1 MDNNNGYY
9 YGNEP
14 DHQQQE
20 HQQPD
25 FGQMPPQ
32 MTPQTPSKKPSGN
45 KFWKGFFVGLLVM
58 FFVIGGLICLFS
70 WSYMNGKFNSS
81 GKSIANSG
89 GETASTSEAQVNPKD
104 LNYDRITAKMKTLQQ
119 IINKDFLF
127 DENEQSMEDGIYA
140 GMMSGLGDPYT
151 VYYTEKQYNE
161 LTETTNGSYSGIG
174 ALLQTDPTTGLSSIV
189 RVFEGSP
196 AEEAGLKAGDIL
208 YKVGDVEVTG
218 QDLDIIVDTY
228 IKGQEGTT
236 VDITVLRGEDHK
248 EMTFTVT
255 RKKIDVPTVS
265 SKMLENKVGYIQV
278 TEFEANTQDQFKKA
292 VDDLTDQGMEKL
304 VIDLRDNGGGLV
316 DSAVSMLD
324 YMLPDGLLVYT
335 ANKNGVG
342 EKYYSKD
349 GHEVNI
355 PTSIL
360 VNGNSASASEIF
372 TGAYRDFKRATIV
385 GTKTFGKGIVQNIIP
400 LGDGT
405 AVKITTEH
413 YYTPS
418 GYDLHKKGIEPDVN
432 VELDKDAVYG
442 ESSDNQLKAAVD
454 ALN

>member
-1 MDNNNGYY
+1 M
-9 YGNEP
+9 
-14 DHQQQE
+14 
-20 HQQPD
+20 
-25 FGQMPPQ
+25 
-32 MTPQTPSKKPSGN
+32 
-45 KFWKGFFVGLLVM
+45 
-58 FFVIGGLICLFS
+58 
-70 WSYMNGKFNSS
+70 
-81 GKSIANSG
+81 
-89 GETASTSEAQVNPKD
+89 
-104 LNYDRITAKMKTLQQ
+104 
-119 IINKDFLF
+119 
-127 DENEQSMEDGIYA
+127 
-140 GMMSGLGDPYT
+140 
-151 VYYTEKQYNE
+151 
-161 LTETTNGSYSGIG
+161 
-174 ALLQTDPTTGLSSIV
+174 
-189 RVFEGSP
+189 
-196 AEEAGLKAGDIL
+196 
-208 YKVGDVEVTG
+208 
-218 QDLDIIVDTY
+218 
-228 IKGQEGTT
+228 
-236 VDITVLRGEDHK
+236 
-248 EMTFTVT
+248 T

-418 GYDLHKKGIEPDVN
+418 GYDLHKKGLEPDVN